1 MLKVY
6 GSLLCPDCV
15 ACKQAFEE
23 KGIAFEYHDF
33 AEDLLALKTFLSI
46 RDSDA
51 TFAEVKATGKI
62 GIPCIV
68 TEDGRV
74 SLDWE
79 SFAV

>member
-15 ACKQAFEE
+15 ACKKAFEE
-23 KGIAFEYHDF
+23 KDVLFEYHDF
-33 AEDLLALKTFLSI
+33 GEDLHALKTFLSI
-46 RDSDA
+46 RDSDPV
-51 TFAEVKATGKI
+51 FVEVKAGGKI

-68 TEDGRV
+68 AEDGCV

-79 SFAV
+79 SFVM